1 MDLIQVRNPNLV
13 KDMLQET
20 LYEQKKTVTLEILKV
35 SIILV

>member
-1 MDLIQVRNPNLV
+1 MDFIQVRNPNLF
-13 KDMLQET
+13 KDMFQET